1 MSKVTAVF
9 VEAAVATDRL
19 IADHLPG
26 ALARAGFGP
35 DRTSIALAVDG
46 IPRYR
51 ARDTG
56 RAVVID
62 SAPSSD
68 SAEYEAFL
76 ALPRIELVDNSPD
89 FRRPQVL
96 QVDASSRLDGR
107 LSGILSGLR
116 ARGPETNAH
125 PAVDRPIPDGAP
137 WTPKRRSVATRKR
150 IMKDADVEEVL
161 ARHRHAVHPLDGP
174 HLVSLL
180 RDVLAYG
187 DEASAWKA
195 VEMIAPGAAL
205 RVVEDQGWTSV
216 EAIEGWKV
224 TTFQL
229 GSGPI
234 PHAHALVV
242 GAISLRHQRLRANDP
257 S

>member
-9 VEAAVATDRL
+9 VEATVAADHL
-19 IADHLPG
+19 ITDHLPG

-35 DRTSIALAVDG
+35 DRTSVAFTVNGA
-46 IPRYR
+46 PRYR

-56 RAVVID
+56 RAVVVD

-68 SAEYEAFL
+68 SAEYDAFL
-76 ALPRIELVDNSPD
+76 SLPRVELMDNSPD

-96 QVDASSRLDGR
+96 QVDASSMLDGR

-116 ARGPETNAH
+116 GRGLETSTH
-125 PAVDRPIPDGAP
+125 PAVDRPVPEGEP
-137 WTPKRRSVATRKR
+137 WTPKPASTVARKR
-150 IMKDADVEEVL
+150 IMDDAEVEDLL
-161 ARHRHAVHPLDGP
+161 ARHRQALHPLDGP

-180 RDVLAYG
+180 RNALAYG

-229 GSGPI
+229 GSGTI
-234 PHAHALVV
+234 PLTHALVV
-242 GAISLRHQRLRANDP
+242 GAISLRHHRLRANDP

>member
-9 VEAAVATDRL
+9 VEAAVAADRL
-19 IADHLPG
+19 VADHLPG

-35 DRTSIALAVDG
+35 DCTGVALTVDG

-56 RAVVID
+56 RAVVVD
-62 SAPSSD
+62 SAPSPD

-76 ALPRIELVDNSPD
+76 ALPRIELVDNAPD
-89 FRRPQVL
+89 FRRPEVL
-96 QVDASSRLDGR
+96 QVDASSLIGTELRRL
-107 LSGILSGLR
+107 LSELWKTDPVTDR
-116 ARGPETNAH
+116 QQYE
-125 PAVDRPIPDGAP
+125 DRPVPEGEP
-137 WTPKRRSVATRKR
+137 WMPKPVSAVARKR
-150 IMKDADVEEVL
+150 IVEETEVEEVL
-161 ARHRHAVHPLDGP
+161 ARHRQALLDGP

-195 VEMIAPGAAL
+195 VDMIAPGATL
-205 RVVEDQGWTSV
+205 RVVEDKGWTSV
-216 EAIEGWKV
+216 EAMEGWKV
-224 TTFQL
+224 NTFQL
-229 GSGPI
+229 GSGSI
-234 PHAHALVV
+234 PLTHALVV
-242 GAISLRHQRLRANDP
+242 GAISLRHHRLRNKDA